1 MSNEESLKEYFNIVQ
16 GNMDEMH
23 KISMTQHEE
32 LYYLRNFH
40 ETINN
45 IMNQKNENIL
55 KLTEEKTKLKDKLEE
70 MKVRYE
76 QL

>member
-1 MSNEESLKEYFNIVQ
+1 
-16 GNMDEMH
+16 
-23 KISMTQHEE
+23 MTQHEE

-45 IMNQKNENIL
+45 IINEKNENIL
-55 KLTEEKTKLKDKLEE
+55 KLTEEKMKLKDKLEE
-70 MKVRYE
+70 MKVLYE

>member
-23 KISMTQHEE
+23 KINMTQHEE

-40 ETINN
+40 ETINK
-45 IMNQKNENIL
+45 IVSEKNENIL
-55 KLTEEKTKLKDKLEE
+55 KLTEEKTKLKDMLEE
-70 MKVRYE
+70 MRVRHE